1 MKTECL
7 YIVFYIVQIMTSGNL
22 SPEVAK
28 IKNLQMTQQK
38 EK

>member
-7 YIVFYIVQIMTSGNL
+7 YIVFYIVQIMTNGNL
-22 SPEVAK
+22 SPEAEK
-28 IKNLQMTQQK
+28 IKNLPKTRQK